1 MYEISSFQSI
11 RAMEVDATSSGSSD
25 ENFAT
30 PTYDDFYFYNYKWD
44 NLFCTKK
51 TDQPRNK
58 DYISYYKKEDYANTL
73 AALKK
78 CDLASDKR
86 PTGGYNYDGKKVS
99 EENNG
104 RRVQMDYYSG
114 ADALSCYNCQVCDD
128 PFNQSSA
135 SKTTCSGADQVCI
148 KLNIKT
154 RTGGSIT
161 GRQCAPGMQSGI
173 SICSYMQQA
182 GSPLGAVACI
192 CESLV
197 QREALDRLS
206 AFLWALPD
214 EAFDSLR
221 SNEPFL
227 RARAR
232 VAFHRE
238 SFQDLY
244 AILASHP
251 FHPRYHAELQKIW
264 FYAHYKEAEKIRNRP
279 LGAVD
284 KYRLRKKFPLPKT
297 IWDGEETVYCFK
309 EKSRNALKECYERNK
324 YPTPDEKK
332 ALAARTDLTLTQ
344 VSNWFK
350 NRRQRDRTPQ
360 HRDIINNNV
369 SLSPHQ
375 AGNMMMAMSSHPHH
389 QTNGNVEMAAA
400 FSAASKLFDSTCA
413 MSNCYPEY

>member
-1 MYEISSFQSI
+1 
-11 RAMEVDATSSGSSD
+11 MEVDATSSGSSD
-25 ENFAT
+25 ENYTT
-30 PTYDDFYFYNYKWD
+30 PTYDDLYFYNYKWD

-51 TDQPRNK
+51 ADQSRNK
-58 DYISYYKKEDYANTL
+58 EYISYYKKADYANTL

-78 CDLASDKR
+78 CDLASDNR
-86 PTGGYNYDGKKVS
+86 PTGGYSYDGKKTS

-114 ADALSCYNCQVCDD
+114 GNSVINSVVTSAKKTETVVQLNGVEGYGKKPIS
-128 PFNQSSA
+128 FSS
-135 SKTTCSGADQVCI
+135 DQ
-148 KLNIKT
+148 
-154 RTGGSIT
+154 
-161 GRQCAPGMQSGI
+161 
-173 SICSYMQQA
+173 
-182 GSPLGAVACI
+182 VACI

-360 HRDIINNNV
+360 HRDIMNNNV

-375 AGNMMMAMSSHPHH
+375 AGNMMMAMSGHTHH

-400 FSAASKLFDSTCA
+400 FSAASKLFDSTCTI
-413 MSNCYPEY
+413 SNCYPEY